1 MNIDERPR
9 PRTGAAFTLLEL
21 LSVVAILGVLLTLL
35 VPTASRAMET
45 ARKGACTA
53 NLRTIGSA
61 VQLIVADENG
71 SLPGVGKRTPTSSAT
86 WQDVLNLWAF
96 ESTGRDPLQR
106 IGEKRQAGKMYCPAM
121 KAWPQGGT
129 RYPRAYVMN
138 TYVPDYSAGTI
149 ASYNGIYD
157 YQPGRRMAAFAVP
170 ARTVLITESERNGDY
185 ISASVPYG
193 QMTLGDG
200 AGAPVWASQ
209 NLDWAFRHAKQINV
223 LFLDGHVESRSVD
236 TAKELNDPKF
246 FNPAVQ

>member
-1 MNIDERPR
+1 MTIADKPLLRSV
-9 PRTGAAFTLLEL
+9 AAFTLLEL

-35 VPTASRAMET
+35 LPMANRAMDA

-71 SLPGVGKRTPTSSAT
+71 SLPGVGKRTPTSSAA
-86 WQDVLNLWAF
+86 WQDVLNVWAF

-106 IGEKRQAGKMYCPAM
+106 IGEKRQPGKMYCPAM

-157 YQPGRRMAAFAVP
+157 YQPGRRLAAFASP
-170 ARTVLITESERNGDY
+170 ARTILVTESERNGD
-185 ISASVPYG
+185 
-193 QMTLGDG
+193 
-200 AGAPVWASQ
+200 
-209 NLDWAFRHAKQINV
+209 
-223 LFLDGHVESRSVD
+223 
-236 TAKELNDPKF
+236 
-246 FNPAVQ
+246 